1 MSKTLREYIA
11 FLQENKLIDE
21 AVFYETEV
29 VRILRLAGCDDPLEM
44 STEQVCA
51 KLYEMYDSL
60 ELMAETL
67 KKGASKWDVELRA

>member
-21 AVFYETEV
+21 DAFFETEV
-29 VRILRLAGCDDPLEM
+29 VRILKLAGCDNPLEM
-44 STEQVCA
+44 STEQVCV
-51 KLYEMYDSL
+51 KLYEFYDSL

-67 KKGASKWDVELRA
+67 KKGSDKWDVELRA